1 MNDLLKCEEAIDL
14 FVGRDVTFEL
24 LKKSFSTIKEAV
36 KVLSNIHV
44 VTKLVQKGNCTLSD
58 FFGAFIKMR
67 ETINLLNQNPR
78 KQTDLAKHLLDELDK
93 KRDVL
98 FKYEA
103 TLCAVYLD
111 RRFSSLLS
119 PNEIEFA
126 KRSLYK
132 LYEKAR
138 KIMKQNETNDD
149 NENNASTVSDQFDME
164 SFLIDNGC
172 QPLNSETAINNS
184 GVLEIS
190 FKEMDESSFLILLD
204 AFENKFPRI
213 HHTLSILNFWK
224 ENKNE
229 FPDLY
234 LLSTILNSIPLAQ
247 ASVERFFSVLAHVY
261 NCRRCTLSNELLQE
275 TLLIKLNKERIE
287 QIFENDVKQL
297 QELFNKKLNEAQT
310 Q

>member
-24 LKKSFSTIKEAV
+24 LKKSFPTIKEAV

-111 RRFSSLLS
+111 RRLIRMKSNLL
-119 PNEIEFA
+119 
-126 KRSLYK
+126 R
-132 LYEKAR
+132 
-138 KIMKQNETNDD
+138 D
-149 NENNASTVSDQFDME
+149 
-164 SFLIDNGC
+164 
-172 QPLNSETAINNS
+172 
-184 GVLEIS
+184 
-190 FKEMDESSFLILLD
+190 
-204 AFENKFPRI
+204 
-213 HHTLSILNFWK
+213 
-224 ENKNE
+224 
-229 FPDLY
+229 
-234 LLSTILNSIPLAQ
+234 
-247 ASVERFFSVLAHVY
+247 
-261 NCRRCTLSNELLQE
+261 RCTNC
-275 TLLIKLNKERIE
+275 TKKH
-287 QIFENDVKQL
+287 VK
-297 QELFNKKLNEAQT
+297 
-310 Q
+310 